1 MRITN
6 IEKFRNE
13 LYEAIRDTCEWTV
26 DTPSAI
32 FKSGVEYKDS
42 MKEYNH
48 SAIIDGTPRT
58 ISLACPMQIEM
69 TCPMQGELYITVDK
83 DAVSF
88 WKSEDGCFDFDG
100 YIEFELY
107 RNKMSF
113 IAALVLRIANKLEK

>member
-13 LYEAIRDTCEWTV
+13 LYEAIKDTCEWTV

-32 FKSGVEYKDS
+32 FKSDVEYKSS
-42 MKEYNH
+42 MTEYNH
-48 SAIIDGTPRT
+48 SAIVDGKPHIT
-58 ISLACPMQIEM
+58 SLARPMKIE
-69 TCPMQGELYITVDK
+69 GGALYITVDE
-83 DAVSF
+83 DAVCF
-88 WKSEDGCFDFDG
+88 WKSENGCFEFDG

-107 RNKMSF
+107 RNKLSF